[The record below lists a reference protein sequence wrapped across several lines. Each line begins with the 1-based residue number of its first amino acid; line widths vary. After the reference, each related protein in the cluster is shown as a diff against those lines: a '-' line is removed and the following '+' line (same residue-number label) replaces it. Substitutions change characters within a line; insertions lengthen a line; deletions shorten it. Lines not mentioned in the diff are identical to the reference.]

1 MRSATTVVQLL
12 IRVTGVIQ
20 IVLGLLFWTGNVRNL
35 TDLHMWIGFVL
46 VIALWIMAGLAA
58 RAGVNPGLVAL
69 AVIWG
74 LIVPALGMTQVRL
87 LPGDLHW
94 VIQVVHLLVGL
105 IAIGLGERLG
115 DLALQRQASALPA

>member
-1 MRSATTVVQLL
+1 
-12 IRVTGVIQ
+12 
-20 IVLGLLFWTGNVRNL
+20 
-35 TDLHMWIGFVL
+35 MWIGFVL

-69 AVIWG
+69 AVVWG

-94 VIQVVHLLVGL
+94 IIQVIHLLVGL

-115 DLALQRQASALPA
+115 DLALKQQASVVPA